1 MEMTL
6 RRLAA
11 ILVADVVGYSRLVSD
26 NESEALAALHTLR
39 HDVIAP
45 SIAAHSGRLFKVM
58 GDGFLVEFTSAVH
71 AVTCAIAIQ
80 KDVEAIAARASSRQM
95 RLRIGVHLG
104 DVVVEG
110 EDLMGDGINIAARLE
125 SIAAP
130 GGIFVSRAVHDQVR
144 DQVEVNFEDRGEVS
158 LKNITRPVQVYEI
171 VLTKAFLKPAE
182 YSQKFSMA
190 VLPFQ
195 NLSSDPEQGYFAQG
209 LAANLTTDLSRIAGL
224 FVIASTTAATFGDK
238 IVDARLIGRDLGV
251 RYALQGGVQ
260 KSGSRVRVNA
270 QMVDTSNG
278 AQLWSDRFDGDQADL
293 FEMQDQIT
301 SRIANSIGREMV
313 LVAARDAEKRRIDPH
328 AADYYVRGVAI
339 ADKPQTFE
347 NLLEQEGLFRQAL
360 ALDPLNVDAWA
371 RLARSILLQRVQ
383 FSSSLMPEELEDK
396 LTEGT
401 IAVEKALALDAN
413 SARAHLAE
421 GLLHQVL
428 RNPAE
433 CARAN
438 ETAIALDRNLSL
450 AHNNLGSALINLGR
464 AESAFPWIEKGI
476 QLDPLG
482 PQVGIMQVNMGRAH
496 FFLCQTDQAIMWLQK
511 ARASNPRLVRAHA
524 FLALAYA
531 QKGDQ
536 ESARRSLTDLLRV
549 GPQFRLS
556 VGPDVPGPLS
566 PLAYREYYDRI
577 LLPHART
584 TGLPE

>member
-1 MEMTL
+1 MSL
-6 RRLAA
+6 RR
-11 ILVADVVGYSRLVSD
+11 ILRRIPV
-26 NESEALAALHTLR
+26 E
-39 HDVIAP
+39 
-45 SIAAHSGRLFKVM
+45 LFKVT
-58 GDGFLVEFTSAVH
+58 GDGFLVEFTSAVQ

-80 KDVEAIAARASSRQM
+80 KDVEAIAAGAGSRQM

-104 DVVVEG
+104 DVIVEG

-125 SIAAP
+125 SIATP
-130 GGIFVSRAVHDQVR
+130 GGISVSRAVHDQVR
-144 DQVEVNFEDRGEVS
+144 DRVEMNFEDRGEVS
-158 LKNITRPVQVYEI
+158 LKNITRPVQVYE
-171 VLTKAFLKPAE
+171 VLLTKAFSKPAE
-182 YSQKFSMA
+182 YSHKFSMA

-224 FVIASTTAATFGDK
+224 FVIASTTAAAFDGK
-238 IVDARLIGRDLGV
+238 IVDVRLIGRDLGV
-251 RYALQGGVQ
+251 HYALQGGVQ

-301 SRIANSIGREMV
+301 ARIANSIGREMV
-313 LVAARDAEKRRIDPH
+313 MVAARDAEKRKIDPN
-328 AADYYVRGVAI
+328 AVDYYVRGIAL
-339 ADKPQTFE
+339 ADKPQAFE
-347 NLLEQEGLFRQAL
+347 NLREQEGLFRQAL

-383 FSSSLMPEELEDK
+383 FSSSLMPEELEEK

-401 IAVEKALALDAN
+401 LAVEKALTLDAN

-421 GLLHQVL
+421 GLLYQVL
-428 RNPAE
+428 RNPVE

-438 ETAIALDRNLSL
+438 ETAIALDRNLAL
-450 AHNNLGSALINLGR
+450 AHNNLGAALINLGR
-464 AESAFPWIEKGI
+464 PESAFPWIEKGI

-482 PQVGIMQVNMGRAH
+482 PQVGIMQVNMGKAH
-496 FFLCQTDQAIMWLQK
+496 FLLCQMDQAIAWLQK
-511 ARASNPRLVRAHA
+511 ARASFPHLVRAHA

-536 ESARRSLTDLLRV
+536 ESAQRSLTDLLRV

-556 VGPDVPGPLS
+556 SGPDVPGPLS
-566 PLAYREYYDRI
+566 PLAYREYYESI

-584 TGLPE
+584 AGLPE